1 MSSFWD
7 ATVSREVVMPH
18 NKGVRIL
25 APGSESLP
33 TDATLW
39 WSGPVTGHAHFARN
53 GSLTL
58 CVLTSEDF
66 MVGGTYEDL
75 QAFLS
80 VLSETLTELRV
91 AELQQTD

>member
-1 MSSFWD
+1 
-7 ATVSREVVMPH
+7 
-18 NKGVRIL
+18 
-25 APGSESLP
+25 
-33 TDATLW
+33 
-39 WSGPVTGHAHFARN
+39 
-53 GSLTL
+53 
-58 CVLTSEDF
+58 LTSEDF